1 MLRTLTGHGS
11 KVSALAVLPDGRL
24 ASGSWDATIKLWDP
38 ASGDAG
44 SGQLI
49 FVADAAITALAAIPS
64 ALLPG
69 ALFPGG
75 QSPRASL
82 LVAGDASGR
91 LHWLR
96 LLGPSMAT

>member
-1 MLRTLTGHGS
+1 M
-11 KVSALAVLPDGRL
+11 LPDGRL
-24 ASGSWDATIKLWDP
+24 ASGSGDGTIKLWDP
-38 ASGDAG
+38 VRGDPG

-49 FVADAAITALAAIPS
+49 FVADAAIAALAAIP
-64 ALLPG
+64 LEE
-69 ALFPGG
+69 G
-75 QSPRASL
+75 QGNSVTL